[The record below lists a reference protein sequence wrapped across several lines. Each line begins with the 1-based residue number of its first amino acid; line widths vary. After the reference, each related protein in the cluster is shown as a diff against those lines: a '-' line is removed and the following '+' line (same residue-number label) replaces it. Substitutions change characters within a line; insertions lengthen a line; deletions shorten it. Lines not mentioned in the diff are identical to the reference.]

1 MIDILV
7 FRPLISTTR
16 RIEPAE
22 KELVLNAARN
32 IQHVTTM
39 ILNNA
44 TYVNATVREMLAESL
59 IQQATRLMEHHDG
72 GSLKARRR
80 KSCKK

>member
-16 RIEPAE
+16 RIEPIE
-22 KELVLNAARN
+22 EELVLNAARN
-32 IQHVTTM
+32 TQHVTTI

-44 TYVNATVREMLAESL
+44 TYVNATVRQMFADSP
-59 IQQATRLMEHHDG
+59 IQQATQLLEHRCNTTDG
-72 GSLKARRR
+72 V
-80 KSCKK
+80 